1 MTVARTFQASGARR
15 EPRRG
20 ADLAVR
26 IQRFNRSTI
35 QGRQNRQF
43 RRRLR
48 PTCRAFTLIE
58 LILVMAILT
67 IAVSI
72 TAPALANFFHGRVLD
87 SEARRLLAA
96 TRAAQSRAISE
107 GVPVSLWFNSSQ
119 NQYGVEADSS
129 YSEKDRNAETID
141 VDHNISLRVTT
152 LNIGASR
159 ANGSFGRSS
168 GSSRSSSTVSQPQG
182 PHANLPQIQFLPDG
196 SIGED
201 SPQTVQI
208 IGSDESSLYLILSR
222 GRLNYELQSRAN
234 Y

>member
-1 MTVARTFQASGARR
+1 MTAARIFEASRAEYERRCDAGAR
-15 EPRRG
+15 
-20 ADLAVR
+20 AVVS

-35 QGRQNRQF
+35 QPRH
-43 RRRLR
+43 
-48 PTCRAFTLIE
+48 AFTLIE

-96 TRAAQSRAISE
+96 TRQAQSRAISE
-107 GVPVSLWFNSSQ
+107 GVPVTLWFDSSQ
-119 NQYGVEADSS
+119 SEYGIEAETGA
-129 YSEKDRNAETID
+129 YEKDPKAETL
-141 VDHNISLRVTT
+141 VMDHHVSLKVAA

-159 ANGSFGRSS
+159 ANGSFGPSN
-168 GSSRSSSTVSQPQG
+168 GSRSNSSSAPPQQG
-182 PHANLPQIQFLPDG
+182 PHAGMPQIRFLPDG

-201 SPQTVQI
+201 SPQMIQI
-208 IGSDESSLYLILSR
+208 IGSDESSLWLALSR
-222 GRLNYELQSRAN
+222 GRLNYELQSRAS